1 MKNASSVKMETEAI
15 MDIVKTGIGL
25 TKTIRNVGRFREI
38 INVFWRNGFDEFIIK
53 TNLHTKIPGFVL
65 PKKRILEALE
75 EDPSSKTFWHSL
87 GFRLRKS
94 FEELGPSFIKVG
106 QLLSTRE
113 DLFDP
118 AFIRELKKLQDKA
131 RPIPFESAKERIES
145 GMERPLDEVFQSIDE
160 KPVGVAS
167 IGIVYQARLKNGE
180 DVVVKV
186 KRPGISANIR
196 TDFEIIAF
204 IVAQAE
210 RASEDLR
217 FLGIS
222 RAIEDFFKSIQLELN
237 FLLEAK
243 NCENFA
249 SNLEKVDEEK
259 LLYLPKIYR
268 DLSSED
274 VLVMERLRGKPFT
287 QIKNLKEEA
296 PDLEE
301 KLLKCVKLF
310 MHTMLVDGFFHAD
323 LHGGNFFL
331 LPDGKIGLID
341 FGLMGSL
348 SRRNRTNLVAILFAM
363 VTNNYENLVFEFLDV
378 ADYDVIPNHEELQR
392 DLRDALAPFLGL
404 SVQETDVT
412 ALTHSIVM
420 ALSKHQIYL
429 PREWFI
435 IFRSLMTL
443 DGVGKSIDIDLNIF
457 EVLDGQIEGVM
468 KDLVSKETLME
479 EAMWLSRDALNSAR
493 VIPRHLRWLLK
504 EFARKKYVFDVKLHG
519 VQKEMRLVSNSL
531 YFMGMMILCA
541 VLVFSGAFLGRE
553 ADYSHFRSIPPVV
566 WIFWGAAAAVGIR
579 ASLFLRKK

>member
-1 MKNASSVKMETEAI
+1 
-15 MDIVKTGIGL
+15 MDIIRTGIGL

-53 TNLHTKIPGFVL
+53 TNLHTRIPGFVL
-65 PKKRILEALE
+65 PRKRIQAALD

-118 AFIRELKKLQDKA
+118 ALIKELKKLQDKVRA
-131 RPIPFESAKERIES
+131 IPFDEAKKQIEKS
-145 GMERPLDEVFQSIDE
+145 LEKPLDEVFQSIDE
-160 KPVGVAS
+160 KPIGVAS
-167 IGIVYQARLKNGE
+167 IGIVYKAKLMSGE

-186 KRPGISANIR
+186 KRPRIAAHIQ

-204 IVAQAE
+204 MISQAE
-210 RASEDLR
+210 RVSEDIK

-222 RAIEDFFKSIQLELN
+222 RAIDDFFKSIQLELN

-249 SNLEKVDEEK
+249 ANLAKVDEEEI
-259 LLYLPKIYR
+259 LYLPKIYR
-268 DLSSED
+268 ELSTED
-274 VLVMERLRGKPFT
+274 ILIMERLNGVPFT
-287 QIKNLKEEA
+287 QIGDLSVEA
-296 PDLEE
+296 PGLEA
-301 KLLKCVKLF
+301 KLMKCVQLF
-310 MHTMLVDGFFHAD
+310 VHTMLVDGFFHAD

-331 LPDGKIGLID
+331 MPDGKVGLID

-348 SRRNRTNLVAILFAM
+348 SRKNRTNLVAILFAM
-363 VTNNYENLVFEFLDV
+363 VTNNYENLVYEFLDV
-378 ADYDVIPNHEELQR
+378 ADYDIIPNHEELQR
-392 DLRDALAPFLGL
+392 DLRDALAPYLGL

-435 IFRSLMTL
+435 IFRALMTL
-443 DGVGKSIDIDLNIF
+443 DGVGKSIKIDLNIF
-457 EVLDGQIEGVM
+457 EVLDEQIQDVM

-479 EAMWLSRDALNSAR
+479 EALWIGRDTLNSIR
-493 VIPRHLRWLLK
+493 IIPRHLRWLLK
-504 EFARKKYVFDVKLHG
+504 DFAKKKYVFDIKLHG
-519 VQKEMRLVSNSL
+519 VQEEIRQVSSGL
-531 YFMGMMILCA
+531 YFMGMM
-541 VLVFSGAFLGRE
+541 VLAGAFLFSGVFLVKE
-553 ADYSHFRSIPPVV
+553 LDYTRLRGIPVIVWVFWSIS
-566 WIFWGAAAAVGIR
+566 AGIIAR
-579 ASLFLRKK
+579 AGLFLRRK